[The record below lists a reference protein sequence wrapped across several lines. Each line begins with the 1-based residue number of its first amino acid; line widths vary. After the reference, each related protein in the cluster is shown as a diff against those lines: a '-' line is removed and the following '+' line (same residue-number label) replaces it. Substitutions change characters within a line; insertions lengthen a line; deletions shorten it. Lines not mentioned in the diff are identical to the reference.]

1 MEGQVEINK
10 EAGRKGA
17 DGVSETA
24 RHRIRACLW
33 ILTILTCVMIF
44 AFSSQDG
51 DTSMET
57 SGLLAEP
64 IARAIAR
71 LRPDMTQN
79 EYQVLLDGVQAVV
92 RKTAH
97 FSEYAL
103 LGGLICLLLVSYYRP
118 HPVPGG
124 CLLGGLYACTDELHQ
139 YLSGSRTGMALD
151 VLLDTCGALAGAALA
166 FFVGLKLYRKW
177 RLQRPA

>member
-24 RHRIRACLW
+24 RYRIRACLW

-57 SGLLAEP
+57 SGLFAEP

-71 LRPDMTQN
+71 LRPDMTQTVSR
-79 EYQVLLDGVQAVV
+79 QWSARQRIFRSMPCWAV
-92 RKTAH
+92 
-97 FSEYAL
+97 
-103 LGGLICLLLVSYYRP
+103 
-118 HPVPGG
+118 
-124 CLLGGLYACTDELHQ
+124 
-139 YLSGSRTGMALD
+139 
-151 VLLDTCGALAGAALA
+151 
-166 FFVGLKLYRKW
+166 
-177 RLQRPA
+177 